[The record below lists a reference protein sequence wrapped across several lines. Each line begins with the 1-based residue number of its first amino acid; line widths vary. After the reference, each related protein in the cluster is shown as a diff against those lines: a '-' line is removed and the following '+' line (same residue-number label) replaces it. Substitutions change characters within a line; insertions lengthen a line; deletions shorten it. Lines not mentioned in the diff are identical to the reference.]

1 MPLPKLAIPEYEC
14 TLPVTGLKV
23 KYRPFLVKEEKLLY
37 LAMESQQ
44 EKEMVNAVKT
54 IIKNCTDLK
63 KNLDKLP
70 TFEIEYIFLRIR
82 AKAVGEISEFVV
94 TCPDDNKTTVDV
106 KLPLQN
112 IEVTIPENHTTHI
125 DLDGKIK
132 MEMKYPSMDFFVDSN
147 MRDEPTIEDMF
158 KLSAQCIDKIYDDEE
173 IYDSFTLK
181 EAQDFIEGLNSEQFQ
196 KVQQFF
202 DTIPKLR
209 HELDVVNPKTKVVST
224 IPLEGLAAFFG

>member
-70 TFEIEYIFLRIR
+70 TFEIEYICRISKLPFLR
-82 AKAVGEISEFVV
+82 
-94 TCPDDNKTTVDV
+94 TT
-106 KLPLQN
+106 Q
-112 IEVTIPENHTTHI
+112 HTLILTARS
-125 DLDGKIK
+125 KW
-132 MEMKYPSMDFFVDSN
+132 
-147 MRDEPTIEDMF
+147 R
-158 KLSAQCIDKIYDDEE
+158 
-173 IYDSFTLK
+173 
-181 EAQDFIEGLNSEQFQ
+181 
-196 KVQQFF
+196 
-202 DTIPKLR
+202 
-209 HELDVVNPKTKVVST
+209 
-224 IPLEGLAAFFG
+224 